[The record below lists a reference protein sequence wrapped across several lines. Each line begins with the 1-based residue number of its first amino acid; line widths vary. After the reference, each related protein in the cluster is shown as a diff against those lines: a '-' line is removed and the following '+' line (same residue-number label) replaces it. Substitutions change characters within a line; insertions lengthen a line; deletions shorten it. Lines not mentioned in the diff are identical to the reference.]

1 MLNRIDDREMLD
13 SQRTMNPRWRH
24 AYIKTKTPSERET
37 EKESERIERETRNNN
52 NNTNDIRKGQT
63 EERTKGE
70 RGRQGGHDSLRIFS
84 SMKTIN

>member
-37 EKESERIERETRNNN
+37 EKESERIEREKQEIIITQMISGRGKQKNV
-52 NNTNDIRKGQT
+52 R
-63 EERTKGE
+63 
-70 RGRQGGHDSLRIFS
+70 RGRGGGKEDMIHCAYFRQ
-84 SMKTIN
+84 

>member
-37 EKESERIERETRNNN
+37 EKKSERIEREKQEIIIITQMISGRGKQKNV
-52 NNTNDIRKGQT
+52 R
-63 EERTKGE
+63 
-70 RGRQGGHDSLRIFS
+70 RGRGGGKEDMIHCAYFRQ
-84 SMKTIN
+84 

>member
-24 AYIKTKTPSERET
+24 AYIKTKTPSERER
-37 EKESERIERETRNNN
+37 ERESARVERETRNNN
-52 NNTNDIRKGQT
+52 NNTNDIRKGHT
-63 EERTKGE
+63 EERTKGGE
-70 RGRQGGHDSLRIFS
+70 AQGGHDSLRTIS